1 MSVKLKSKTIM
12 KKFKY
17 LVIGALML
25 SFGAPAMA
33 QDKAVLNQVA
43 NIIKSKTEVDKQLK
57 NFVKEYKKDPAM
69 LTAIGHVCLEN
80 NDKVNATKFAE
91 AAMTRDKKYAKAYI
105 LLGDVAV
112 ANDDGG
118 KAAEWYQQAKYFDP
132 KDPEGYFKYANILRG
147 RSPEEAVANLNDLR
161 TQRPDIAV
169 DALAARIYYNS
180 NRTEQAI
187 QYYEKVKDL
196 SKLEDVDI
204 TNYAM
209 ATWMSQNREKSLE
222 IAKHGLTRDARKAAW
237 NRLAFYN
244 LTDMDRTEEALQYAD
259 ALFNRSDSA
268 KISGFDYTYYGTAL
282 KNGKQYEKAIE
293 MFLKAAEA
301 NKDNKDQLNM
311 THKNLSD
318 AYIAMDDF
326 ENGTKY
332 YDLYLS
338 AKEKPSAY
346 DIAGLATIYQ
356 KMGADKTGD
365 EQAAAFGKADAT
377 YAKLAETYPEQIDY
391 ANFMRARLAS
401 ALDPEGEKGL
411 AKPFYQAIV
420 DHLATATNRDA
431 GDNQRLIE
439 AYRYLGSYYYLN
451 NDTPTSIAN
460 FKKILEIVP
469 DDEAAKAALEALG
482 VK

>member
-1 MSVKLKSKTIM
+1 
-12 KKFKY
+12 
-17 LVIGALML
+17 ML
-25 SFGAPAMA
+25 SLSAPVMA
-33 QDKAVLNQVA
+33 QVDKAVLGQVK
-43 NIIKSKTEVDKQLK
+43 NVIESKVDVDKQMKGFEKMFKK
-57 NFVKEYKKDPAM
+57 NPEMLVAIGQVFLEAKDP
-69 LTAIGHVCLEN
+69 VR
-80 NDKVNATKFAE
+80 ATKYAE
-91 AAMTRDKKYAKAYI
+91 MATARDKKFAKAYI
-105 LLGDVAV
+105 LLGDIAV
-112 ANDDGG
+112 TQDDGG
-118 KAAEWYQQAKYFDP
+118 KAAEMYQQAKYWDP

-147 RSPEEAVANLNDLR
+147 RSPQEAVNNLNDLR
-161 TQRPDIAV
+161 AQRPDIAV

-180 NRTEQAI
+180 NLLDKALE
-187 QYYEKVKDL
+187 YYGKVDKT
-196 SKLEDVDI
+196 KLEDVDI

-209 ATWMSQNREKSLE
+209 ATWMHQDREKSLE
-222 IAKHGLTRDARKAAW
+222 LAKYGLTRDARKAAW

-244 LTDMDRTEEALQYAD
+244 LTDMERTDEALQYAD

-282 KNGKQYEKAIE
+282 KDAKQFDRAIE

-338 AKEKPSAY
+338 AKDKPSAY
-346 DIAGLATIYQ
+346 DIAGLASIYQ
-356 KMGADKTGD
+356 KMGADLTGQ
-365 EQAAAFGKADAT
+365 EQVDAFMKADAT
-377 YAKLAETYPEQIDY
+377 YAKLGEAYPEQIDY
-391 ANFMRARLAS
+391 ANFMRARLAG
-401 ALDPEGEKGL
+401 AMDPDSEKGL

-420 DHLATATNRDA
+420 DHLATATNRDN

-460 FKKILEIVP
+460 FKKILEIAP
-469 DDEAAKAALEALG
+469 DDEAAKTALEALG

>member
-1 MSVKLKSKTIM
+1 M
-12 KKFKY
+12 KAIKY
-17 LVIGALML
+17 VLAGVLML
-25 SFGAPAMA
+25 GISTQSMA
-33 QDKAVLNQVA
+33 QDKAVLAQVA
-43 NIIKSKTEVDKQLK
+43 KIIQSKTDVEKQLK
-57 NFVKEYKKDPAM
+57 NYIKEYKKDAAA
-69 LTAIGHVCLEN
+69 LTAIGQVCLEN
-80 NDKVNATKFAE
+80 GDKVNATKFAE
-91 AAMTRDKKYAKAYI
+91 AAMIRDKKFAKAYI

-180 NRTEQAI
+180 HRMDQAI
-187 QYYEKVKDL
+187 QYYEKVTDL
-196 SKLEDVDI
+196 SKLEDVDV
-204 TNYAM
+204 TNFAM

-244 LTDMDRTEEALQYAD
+244 LTDMDRTDEALQYAD

-268 KISGFDYTYYGTAL
+268 KISGYDYTYYGTAL
-282 KNGKQYEKAIE
+282 KNAKQYDKAVE
-293 MFLKAAEA
+293 MFQKAAEA
-301 NKDNKDQLNM
+301 NKDNKEQLNM

-338 AKEKPSAY
+338 EKEKPSAY
-346 DIAGLATIYQ
+346 DIAGLASIYQ

-365 EQAAAFGKADAT
+365 EQAAAFAKADAT
-377 YAKLAETYPEQIDY
+377 YAKLGETYPEQIDY

-411 AKPFYQAIV
+411 AKPFYDAIV
-420 DHLATATNRDA
+420 NHLATAADRDA
-431 GDNQRLIE
+431 GDNMRLIE
-439 AYRYLGSYYYLN
+439 AYRYLGSYYYIN
-451 NDTPTSIAN
+451 NDKATSIEK
-460 FKKILEIVP
+460 FKKILEINP
-469 DDEAAKAALEALG
+469 DDEGAKAALTELG
-482 VK
+482 VTL